1 MRARCGFTIVELLV
15 VMALLGV
22 LTAIAAPRLRP
33 SPVQEVD
40 GVARLAAQDAEQART
55 RAYSTREMT
64 RMRIRD
70 STVDLYLDH
79 NGDGVFEE
87 RLVERQAFGGT
98 ARRFWPRGVT
108 RGLRP
113 GLPRLPMDSI
123 GTPTLGHIRVT
134 YGARGMPEPFGTSV
148 FAYWYSSKD
157 SASAAAIA
165 INAAGNVQ
173 VFTWRDST
181 WR

>member
-1 MRARCGFTIVELLV
+1 MRRHGFTIVELLV

-33 SPVQEVD
+33 SPVQEVE

-55 RAYSTREMT
+55 RAWATRELT

-79 NGDGVFEE
+79 DGNGVFGE

-98 ARRFWPRGVT
+98 ARRFWPRGVV

-113 GLPRLPMDSI
+113 GLPRLPMDTLGSL
-123 GTPTLGHIRVT
+123 PTGHIRVT
-134 YGARGMPEPFGTSV
+134 YGPRGMPEPFGTSV
-148 FAYWYSSKD
+148 FAYWYSQRD